1 MSYSVKWIVENKI
14 NPLIYLS
21 TTQFWECQINNE
33 DILTQ
38 HLNLNKKFVLE
49 KGSFLAKDG
58 ESIVH
63 YRVFSSEK
71 SFNEWLE
78 LKDKLPILDKELTW
92 TRITEIDPE
101 KYILNRFRDRF
112 MGKLSHILH
121 KKDY

>member
-21 TTQFWECQINNE
+21 IVQFWECQINNE

-38 HLNLNKKFVLE
+38 HHILNKKFVLE

-58 ESIVH
+58 KSIVH
-63 YRVFSSEK
+63 YKVFSSEK

-78 LKDKLPILDKELTW
+78 LKDKLPSLDKELTW

-101 KYILNRFRDRF
+101 KYIINNAY
-112 MGKLSHILH
+112 S
-121 KKDY
+121 KKGY